1 MFLLFDP
8 EPPYIH
14 WCRAGKKGS
23 FANGLCRFDGK
34 SGEQLAGEIGNIG
47 NVEAAAYLLHHGG
60 GIITRT
66 LTPITRATL
75 GNIGECVPLLP
86 EYNALT
92 FRVVDTWRRWMPR
105 IPHFLF
111 CNTAFFSRLPDVAG
125 TYAVPEVL
133 RKKDVRR
140 FGGYGLFHEWAWR
153 QVSHQSPG
161 MSGRVISVYLGNRTN
176 IAAIRGGRAI
186 DTTIGFTPVEG
197 IPSSTS
203 SGDIDTTVVFE
214 LFSTGMSFVEINQ
227 LLSQKS
233 GFSGLL
239 GRKCTFSDLLAPDL
253 NREKKAIYDVL
264 LYDIMK
270 YLGAFVSLLGGVDAV
285 VFCSENLEET
295 YGLIGDICRSLGFMG
310 VKCRPKTPRGGR
322 GPVRNLSAPG
332 SPVMIMGLENDKWS
346 IMADGIHNV
355 MNKEI

>member
-1 MFLLFDP
+1 MFLLFDV

-14 WCRAGKKGS
+14 WCRAGKKGK
-23 FANGLCRFDGK
+23 FVDGRCRFDGK

-66 LTPITRATL
+66 LTPIRRTTL
-75 GNIGECVPLLP
+75 GKIGECIPLLP
-86 EYNALT
+86 EYNDLT

-140 FGGYGLFHEWAWR
+140 FGGYGLFHEWAWM

-161 MSGRVISVYLGNRTN
+161 KNGRVISVYLGNRTN

-203 SGDIDTTVVFE
+203 IGDIDATVVFE
-214 LFSTGMSFVEINQ
+214 LYSTGMSFAEINQ

-239 GRKCTFSDLLAPDL
+239 GRKCTFTDLLAPGL
-253 NREKKAIYDVL
+253 IPEVKAIYDVF

-285 VFCSENLEET
+285 VFCSENLEAA
-295 YGLIGDICRSLGFMG
+295 YGLIGDICRRLGFMG
-310 VKCRPKTPRGGR
+310 VKCRPQPPKGR
-322 GPVRNLSAPG
+322 GQVRILSAPESG
-332 SPVMIMGLENDKWS
+332 VKIMGLEGDKWS
-346 IMADGIHNV
+346 IMADGIRSV
-355 MNKEI
+355 MDKEI

>member
-1 MFLLFDP
+1 MFLLFDV

-14 WCRAGKKGS
+14 WRRAGKKGR
-23 FANGLCRFDGK
+23 FADGRCRFDGK
-34 SGEQLAGEIGNIG
+34 SGEQLAREIGNTG
-47 NVEAAAYLLHHGG
+47 NIEATAYLLHHGG

-66 LTPITRATL
+66 LTPITRRTL
-75 GNIGECVPLLP
+75 EKIGDCVPLLP
-86 EYNALT
+86 DYNDLT
-92 FRVVDTWRRWMPR
+92 FRVVDAWRRWTPR

-140 FGGYGLFHEWAWR
+140 FGGYGLFHEWAWK
-153 QVSHQSPG
+153 QVSYQWPEQSR
-161 MSGRVISVYLGNRTN
+161 RVISVYLGNRTN

-214 LFSTGMSFVEINQ
+214 LYSTGMSFAEINQ

-239 GRKCTFSDLLAPDL
+239 GRKCTFADLMAPDL
-253 NREKKAIYDVL
+253 DPEVRAIYDVY

-270 YLGAFVSLLGGVDAV
+270 YLGAFVSLLGGVDAI
-285 VFCSENLEET
+285 VFCSQNLKEAN
-295 YGLIGDICRSLGFMG
+295 GLIGDICRRLGFMG
-310 VKCRPKTPRGGR
+310 VICRPQPTGGGR
-322 GPVRNLSAPG
+322 GQVRNLSAPG
-332 SPVMIMGLENDKWS
+332 SCVKIMGLESDKWS
-346 IMADGIHNV
+346 IMADGINRV
-355 MNKEI
+355 I

>member
-1 MFLLFDP
+1 MFLLFDA

-14 WCRAGKKGS
+14 WCRAGKKGR
-23 FANGLCRFDGK
+23 FVEGRCRFDEK
-34 SGEQLAGEIGNIG
+34 SGEQLAREIGDIG
-47 NVEAAAYLLHHGG
+47 NVEATAYLLHNGG

-66 LTPITRATL
+66 LTPITRKTL
-75 GNIGECVPLLP
+75 GKIGECVPLLP
-86 EYNALT
+86 EYNDLT
-92 FRVVDTWRRWMPR
+92 FRVVDAWRRWMPR

-140 FGGYGLFHEWAWR
+140 FGGYGLFHEQAWR
-153 QVSHQSPG
+153 LVSQRSPE
-161 MSGRVISVYLGNRTN
+161 SYRRVISVYLGNRTN
-176 IAAIRGGRAI
+176 IAAIRNGRAI

-214 LFSTGMSFVEINQ
+214 LYSTGMSFAEINQ
-227 LLSQKS
+227 LFSQKS

-239 GRKCTFSDLLAPDL
+239 GRKCTFADLLAPDL
-253 NREKKAIYDVL
+253 DPEKKAIYDVY

-270 YLGAFVSLLGGVDAV
+270 YIGAFVSLLGGVDAFA
-285 VFCSENLEET
+285 FCSENLEET
-295 YGLIGDICRSLGFMG
+295 YGLIGDICRRLGFMG
-310 VKCRPKTPRGGR
+310 IKLRTQPPRSR
-322 GPVRNLSAPG
+322 GQVRDLSAPG
-332 SPVMIMGLENDKWS
+332 SCVKIMGIESDKWS
-346 IMADGIHNV
+346 IMADGISSI
-355 MNKEI
+355 MDKEI

>member
-1 MFLLFDP
+1 MFLLFDV

-14 WCRAGKKGS
+14 WCRAGKKGR
-23 FANGLCRFDGK
+23 FVDGRCRFDGK
-34 SGEQLAGEIGNIG
+34 SGEHLAGEIGNIG

-66 LTPITRATL
+66 RTPITRRTL
-75 GNIGECVPLLP
+75 EKIGECIPLLP
-86 EYNALT
+86 EYNDLT
-92 FRVVDTWRRWMPR
+92 SRVVDVWRRWMPH

-111 CNTAFFSRLPDVAG
+111 CNTAFFSHLPDVAG

-153 QVSHQSPG
+153 QVSHQSPEQ
-161 MSGRVISVYLGNRTN
+161 SRRVISVYLGNRTN
-176 IAAIRGGRAI
+176 IAAIRSGRAI

-214 LFSTGMSFVEINQ
+214 LYSTGMSFAEINR

-239 GRKCTFSDLLAPDL
+239 GRKCAFADLLAPDL
-253 NREKKAIYDVL
+253 DPEKKAIYDVY

-270 YLGAFVSLLGGVDAV
+270 YLGAFVSLLGGVDAI

-295 YGLIGDICRSLGFMG
+295 YGLIGDICRRLGFMG
-310 VKCRPKTPRGGR
+310 VKCRPKPPGGR
-322 GPVRNLSAPG
+322 GQVRNLSAPG
-332 SPVMIMGLENDKWS
+332 SCVKIMGFESDKWS
-346 IMADGIHNV
+346 IMADGINSV
-355 MNKEI
+355 I